1 MRMMVLKVYIR
12 FFNRKSIYMAEI
24 TLKRA
29 KRRVTSVPKS
39 KIRAAVK
46 NVFAKYRIAAIK
58 TATPSIKVVESNN

>member
-1 MRMMVLKVYIR
+1 MVLKVYIR
-12 FFNRKSIYMAEI
+12 FFNKKSIYMAEI

-46 NVFAKYRIAAIK
+46 NVFAKYRIAAMK
-58 TATPSIKVVESNN
+58 TANLSTKVVESNN